1 MTTWIKPDDPNAP
14 RPKMELA
21 IDRDEIYET
30 PGAGKQGSAVS
41 PPPGAPPPPPPAEA
55 SPRPPVADA
64 ASPDLPPPVS
74 LAPAVPAG
82 QPGLLLARR
91 RKSATERLI
100 THPLIWPS
108 VGAVA
113 SLLLGLALAAWLSG
127 SMLDSDI
134 KPLVTERA
142 ILLQTPPEQRDA
154 PRIDRL
160 DTQIA
165 DARSSIAWKTA
176 GLWSLVFAAGLFT
189 WSRVFRD

>member
-1 MTTWIKPDDPNAP
+1 MTTWLKPEDPNTAQ
-14 RPKMELA
+14 PKMELA
-21 IDRDEIYET
+21 LDRDEIYET
-30 PGAGKQGSAVS
+30 PGSGKKAPAAPPPGS
-41 PPPGAPPPPPPAEA
+41 PPPPVEGSTPQSPPAAVAPSPEAPPPA
-55 SPRPPVADA
+55 
-64 ASPDLPPPVS
+64 S
-74 LAPAVPAG
+74 LAPAIPSG
-82 QPGLLLARR
+82 PPGLLLARR
-91 RKSATERLI
+91 RQSASERLM
-100 THPLIWPS
+100 THPLIWPA

-113 SLLLGLALAAWLSG
+113 SLLLGLVLAAWISG
-127 SMLDSDI
+127 SMLDSDV

-160 DTQIA
+160 DGQIA